1 VDLITFLSN
10 SGVRDV
16 GAVAILTGFVVL
28 VFTGGVIPARTHRR
42 ELAREVARADEWKA
56 AHEVSEKARAKAM
69 EQNSTLLA
77 SVRIADQFYR
87 DFVPA
92 AEHSTPGGH
101 DVAV

>member
-1 VDLITFLSN
+1 MDLLTLLGN
-10 SGVRDV
+10 SGFRDI
-16 GAVAILTGFVVL
+16 GAVAILAGLVV
-28 VFTGGVIPARTHRR
+28 VFFRGGVIPGPTHKR
-42 ELAREVARADEWKA
+42 ELAREIARADEWKA
-56 AHEVSEKARAKAM
+56 AHQVSEQARAKAM